1 MTSDTKIGLLLGLI
15 FIFVIAFVI
24 NGLPGFDRA
33 QGPNAPARDLAAYS
47 DTSPDLGVRETGS
60 QPPRYVENAYS
71 PLHSDLSLRDQMALP
86 SVDPAVQNQAILAL
100 NDMQQPQMFP
110 LNPNLMQR
118 TNSIKVAAWPKICEV
133 QKNDNLA
140 RIAKRYYGT
149 ENGNKAVNIK
159 KIFEANKDILPS
171 QNALKVGQQLIIP
184 ALTPAAAKAVE
195 LEDITS
201 PVKSVGTPTPVA
213 PELWAGQKKATVE
226 YTVKEEDSLWRIATR
241 ELGNGSRYLEIKDL
255 NADTLPDEDSLK
267 LGMTLIL
274 PKR

>member
-1 MTSDTKIGLLLGLI
+1 MTSETKTGLLLGLI
-15 FIFVIAFVI
+15 FIFAVAFVI

-71 PLHSDLSLRDQMALP
+71 PLHSDPSLRDQMALP
-86 SVDPAVQNQAILAL
+86 SMDPAVQNQATLAL
-100 NDMQQPQMFP
+100 NDVQQPQVFP
-110 LNPNLMQR
+110 LNPNLTQR
-118 TNSIKVAAWPKICEV
+118 ANSIKVAAWPKICEV
-133 QKNDNLA
+133 QENDNLA

-149 ENGNKAVNIK
+149 ENGNRVVNIK

-184 ALTPAAAKAVE
+184 ALTPAASKAVE
-195 LEDITS
+195 LEAITI
-201 PVKSVGTPTPVA
+201 PVKSVGTPVA
-213 PELWAGQKKATVE
+213 LELWAGQKKVTVV
-226 YTVKEEDSLWRIATR
+226 YTVKDEDSLWRIAES

-255 NADTLPDEDSLK
+255 NADTLPDEHLLK
-267 LGMTLIL
+267 PGMTLIL
-274 PKR
+274 PKG